1 MCFIFQQVFWLKAW
15 CASLVFLLSV
25 SFLCSHWLVP
35 ALCVRM
41 DHLARLACPALCS
54 AFKGKRLLI
63 TIWMA
68 RGVRDWVYSNSG
80 ADSSAGSPLQCCLM
94 GVRGEAARSPEG
106 SQVREEQW
114 PRGSVPRPSL
124 LARAGAVLPQE
135 PRGVRS
141 VLLVL
146 LGFRQLSLEQHSFP
160 WALLHCAGFG
170 HYRLV
175 NFKRDVDLFFL
186 HFSW

>member
-1 MCFIFQQVFWLKAW
+1 MLPDGCARGGGQKSRRVPGQGGAVAAGLGA
-15 CASLVFLLSV
+15 ASL
-25 SFLCSHWLVP
+25 
-35 ALCVRM
+35 A
-41 DHLARLACPALCS
+41 
-54 AFKGKRLLI
+54 
-63 TIWMA
+63 
-68 RGVRDWVYSNSG
+68 
-80 ADSSAGSPLQCCLM
+80 AG
-94 GVRGEAARSPEG
+94 
-106 SQVREEQW
+106 
-114 PRGSVPRPSL
+114 PR
-124 LARAGAVLPQE
+124 GAVLPQE

-175 NFKRDVDLFFL
+175 SFKRDVDLVFL